1 LRDAIARKEK
11 KKSLFLPTATTF
23 SQFNNTYMAGLSI
36 NDIQAAAARI
46 QVHTTPV
53 VTSTI
58 LDALAG
64 SEQHPRHL
72 LFKCELLQKSGC
84 E

>member
-1 LRDAIARKEK
+1 
-11 KKSLFLPTATTF
+11 
-23 SQFNNTYMAGLSI
+23 MAGLSI
-36 NDIQAAAARI
+36 DDIQAAAARI

>member
-1 LRDAIARKEK
+1 M
-11 KKSLFLPTATTF
+11 
-23 SQFNNTYMAGLSI
+23 NTLNIS
-36 NDIQAAAARI
+36 DIQAAAARI

-53 VTSTI
+53 LTSTI
-58 LDALAG
+58 LDAIAQDQG
-64 SEQHPRHL
+64 HSRHL

>member
-11 KKSLFLPTATTF
+11 KKSLFFGNCYHFF
-23 SQFNNTYMAGLSI
+23 SFNNTYMAGLSI

>member
-1 LRDAIARKEK
+1 MTGL
-11 KKSLFLPTATTF
+11 TF
-23 SQFNNTYMAGLSI
+23 D
-36 NDIQAAAARI
+36 DIQAAAARI

-58 LDALAG
+58 LDDLTG
-64 SEQHPRHL
+64 SQGHPRHL